1 MSVRGPFPLPTR
13 PLVIINGL
21 GAPRAAS
28 QVYGLYFRKRGFRV
42 YVVPQRCLNVGDI
55 RESARR
61 TGEVVERALLA
72 TGARRTPLIGISLG
86 GLIGQYYLHCGPG
99 AQRVDT
105 FVSVGGP
112 LLGSGAARLGGK
124 VPPLCFV
131 PSLLQARPGSELLEE
146 IRRAPRPQGVRL
158 VSLGTRGD
166 AITPAAS
173 RSAPGYEVVDTPHG
187 VFPLGHWFLYLH
199 PANLQAVYDLI
210 R

>member
-1 MSVRGPFPLPTR
+1 MRGPFPLPTR

-28 QVYGLYFRKRGFRV
+28 QAYGLFFRARGYRV
-42 YVVPQRCLNVGDI
+42 YVVPQRFLNGGDI
-55 RESARR
+55 RESAAR
-61 TGEVVERALLA
+61 TDEVVQRALAA
-72 TGARRTPLIGISLG
+72 TGAARTPLIGISLG
-86 GLIGQYYLHCGPG
+86 GLIGSYYLHCGPG
-99 AQRVDT
+99 ASRVDT
-105 FVSVGGP
+105 FVAVGGP
-112 LLGSGAARLGGK
+112 LLGSGAARLGG
-124 VPPLCFV
+124 VLPGVCRF
-131 PSLLQARPGSELLEE
+131 PSLLQARPGSELLAE
-146 IRRAPRPQGVRL
+146 IRRAPRPLGVRL

-173 RSAPGYEVVDTPHG
+173 RRAPGYEVVDTPHG